1 MNQPIAINTTRK
13 HVVWL
18 DVVRLVAM
26 FTIVCCHSA
35 DPFNFYPGEPPANID
50 EIKFWGAAYGAFLR
64 PCVPLFVMITGALLL
79 PVRGEI
85 SAFYKKRISRVF
97 WPFLIWSVIYNL
109 FPWFTG
115 LYNPQI
121 QISAESETKRSIFR
135 EKDKTKRSKKESAQH
150 SKSRNKSFVMTSV
163 SAL

>member
-1 MNQPIAINTTRK
+1 MKTKKIINK
-13 HVVWL
+13 SV
-18 DVVRLVAM
+18 
-26 FTIVCCHSA
+26 S
-35 DPFNFYPGEPPANID
+35 
-50 EIKFWGAAYGAFLR
+50 
-64 PCVPLFVMITGALLL
+64 LFLLL
-79 PVRGEI
+79 
-85 SAFYKKRISRVF
+85 
-97 WPFLIWSVIYNL
+97 L
-109 FPWFTG
+109 FIHSG